1 MYVKW
6 SELLCAAVSFT
17 HPHRAET
24 LRSFQVH
31 HASTM
36 SFLSFFIYFFHK
48 LEQTQGQTTSVSE
61 RKWLE
66 IAQCLHV
73 SGHAFVGRA
82 ITVVICSPD
91 HQKLA
96 YPFASPQSWV
106 LWTSFRTRTSDSDP
120 FLPVTWQTNH
130 DITDCYYLTFPQINM
145 LFFFFALL
153 TFFFFA
159 QLAAQQFLNLI
170 IHYFLSTK
178 SAY

>member
-1 MYVKW
+1 MQ
-6 SELLCAAVSFT
+6 LCPSL
-17 HPHRAET
+17 T
-24 LRSFQVH
+24 LTEQRPSGPFKCIMPPPW
-31 HASTM
+31 A
-36 SFLSFFIYFFHK
+36 FWGFFIYFFHK

-153 TFFFFA
+153 TFFFFCTVSCTTVFK
-159 QLAAQQFLNLI
+159 LDNTLFLEQ
-170 IHYFLSTK
+170 
-178 SAY
+178 